1 MLYNILI
8 VDDSRVMRLM
18 IARALKIS
26 GIEIGVLREAGNG
39 AEALELLRA
48 NDIDLVLLDINMP
61 VMDGEEFLAIVRTD
75 DALKSIAVVVASSES
90 NEGRI
95 RRLRLMGAEFVHKPF
110 RPEEL
115 TAAVGRATIARS

>member
-1 MLYNILI
+1 MPYNILI
-8 VDDSRVMRLM
+8 VDDSRVMRQM
-18 IARALKIS
+18 IARTLSIS
-26 GIEIGVLREAGNG
+26 GIEVGVVREAANG
-39 AEALELLRA
+39 VEALEVLRA

-75 DALKSIAVVVASSES
+75 AELKSIAVVVASSES

-110 RPEEL
+110 RPEDL
-115 TAAVGRATIARS
+115 TAAVGRAAMASG

>member
-1 MLYNILI
+1 MPYNILI
-8 VDDSRVMRLM
+8 VDDSRVMRQM
-18 IARALKIS
+18 IARTLSIS
-26 GIEIGVLREAGNG
+26 GIEVGVVREAANG
-39 AEALELLRA
+39 VEALEVLRA

-75 DALKSIAVVVASSES
+75 DELKSIAVVVASSES

-110 RPEEL
+110 RPEDL
-115 TAAVGRATIARS
+115 TAAVGRAAMASG